1 MTLSNPIKTFPNGT
15 LLFNELNNSF
25 SEQNMYPENVKN
37 SRYFNA
43 DQLQSLKFSLK
54 KNFPSFFHSN
64 ACSLNK
70 IFDDF
75 VYLLKPTN
83 KIFDVIYLFLYRD
96 SFCNYIPYF
105 SSERLN

>member
-1 MTLSNPIKTFPNGT
+1 MTLSSPIKTFPNGT

-43 DQLQSLKFSLK
+43 DQLQSLKSSLK

-75 VYLLKPTN
+75 VYLL
-83 KIFDVIYLFLYRD
+83 
-96 SFCNYIPYF
+96 
-105 SSERLN
+105 